1 MRRRRRKG
9 LTGSAG
15 TGSKTTTTNSST
27 KSNDGLFCLKAP
39 ELPRQTRHS
48 PRFSPTVTGDE
59 AELIYQQ
66 YVVPRRNFEGLVQA
80 ERDFDQY
87 RKTMQTLLNN
97 MNTAQTSAMQ
107 EGERRAQ

>member
-15 TGSKTTTTNSST
+15 SGSKTTTTNSST

-59 AELIYQQ
+59 AYFLHHT
-66 YVVPRRNFEGLVQA
+66 PSNFCTQRPLTE
-80 ERDFDQY
+80 
-87 RKTMQTLLNN
+87 M
-97 MNTAQTSAMQ
+97 TSLHEPLHKNPVDVCGQSA
-107 EGERRAQ
+107 GACR